1 MSDCRVTKFCLV
13 WLLHGWCHVKL
24 LLSWHTFC
32 VHHAPILLKATH
44 TWGACVFSCNLTPA
58 RLSESPGFLC
68 ATAKTQ
74 GWTEHRNK
82 SRHKTLTG
90 EKKILPLVMPGAS
103 NLRPDYKS
111 KTLPLSYKSPPQG
124 NAHSHYHRTPITA
137 AAQVSKQLWL
147 GGTGVLESEHQNTKL
162 LRQGSGKVRWRGGDN
177 SVGRASDREARC
189 NTDRFESLV
198 WEWIFLSH
206 TGVEIDFSLRHRFE
220 SLSLIHIS
228 EPTRPP

>member
-1 MSDCRVTKFCLV
+1 MKSRFGFTFCLAEVRLTSLAQTPTLKCWSTDHVYIYISLFSASKQIHCALATSNWMSDCRVTKFCLV

-111 KTLPLSYKSPPQG
+111 KTTTEL
-124 NAHSHYHRTPITA
+124 
-137 AAQVSKQLWL
+137 
-147 GGTGVLESEHQNTKL
+147 
-162 LRQGSGKVRWRGGDN
+162 
-177 SVGRASDREARC
+177 
-189 NTDRFESLV
+189 
-198 WEWIFLSH
+198 
-206 TGVEIDFSLRHRFE
+206 
-220 SLSLIHIS
+220 
-228 EPTRPP
+228 